1 MYIYLDE
8 SGDLGFDEYQSSKYI
23 VISLLTVKDKKK
35 IERRMRKI
43 KRSALR
49 KKYRKHAEF
58 KKERQEVARPILRH
72 LIKEEFE
79 LYTVIVN
86 KSKVKQSLRESK
98 EILYNYIV
106 SIILLSCP
114 FEFGEQVELI
124 IDKRSSK
131 RLILQNFEG
140 YLQDK
145 IKALNKNISLTITH
159 AESHSFPGIQAVDF
173 MAWAILRKYERED
186 FEFYNLLKE
195 KIVTEK
201 QLFF

>member
-8 SGDLGFDEYQSSKYI
+8 SGDLGFNKEGSSKYI
-23 VISLLTVKDKKK
+23 VISLLAVNDKKK
-35 IERRMRKI
+35 IERRMKKI
-43 KRSALR
+43 KRNALR

-58 KKERQEVARPILRH
+58 KKERQEVARAILRH

-86 KSKVKQSLRESK
+86 KSKVKQTLRKSK
-98 EILYNYIV
+98 EILYNYIA

-114 FEFGEQVELI
+114 FEFGERVKLI
-124 IDKRSSK
+124 VDKRSSK
-131 RLILQNFEG
+131 RLILQNFEN
-140 YLQDK
+140 YLQEK
-145 IKALNKNISLTITH
+145 IKALNKKILLTITH
-159 AESHSFPGIQAVDF
+159 TESYSSPGIQAVDF
-173 MAWAILRKYERED
+173 VAWAILRKYQWQD
-186 FEFYNLLKE
+186 FEFYNIIKE

>member
-8 SGDLGFDEYQSSKYI
+8 SGDLGFDEKRSSKYI
-23 VISLLTVKDKKK
+23 VISLLALKDKKK

-43 KRSALR
+43 KRNVLR
-49 KKYRKHAEF
+49 KKYRKQAEF
-58 KKERQEVARPILRH
+58 KKERKEVARPMLRH
-72 LIKEEFE
+72 LIKEKFE
-79 LYTVIVN
+79 LYTVIAN
-86 KSKVKQSLRESK
+86 KSKVKQNLRESK
-98 EILYNYIV
+98 EILYNYIA

-114 FEFGEQVELI
+114 FELGELVELI
-124 IDKRSSK
+124 VDKRSSK
-131 RLILQNFEG
+131 RLILQNFDN

-145 IKALNKNISLTITH
+145 IKALNKDISLNITH

-186 FEFYNLLKE
+186 FEFYNLIKE

-201 QLFF
+201 RLFF